1 MRNLINGEPPGGGV
15 DGDEPAEGVQVGW
28 VRIEVA
34 AERLGCGVSLVR
46 RLVAERRIPF
56 YKPTKYLLFD
66 RDELDQW
73 VRRHRT
79 DPFI

>member
-1 MRNLINGEPPGGGV
+1 MSNLINGEPPGDGG

-79 DPFI
+79 DPSI

>member
-1 MRNLINGEPPGGGV
+1 MSNLINGEQWGEDDDGAAADPG
-15 DGDEPAEGVQVGW
+15 DQVGW

-79 DPFI
+79 DPIA